1 MENQINQCDGCR
13 EGLEIVDG
21 LHRLNGKPYM
31 ACTRLRY
38 QSEPA
43 SIQITL
49 PLGKQA
55 LPVMVG
61 KHKNGDI
68 TIQAGGSFVRIPAE
82 YVLDLVPAILT
93 AAGHMTT

>member
-1 MENQINQCDGCR
+1 MNDVI
-13 EGLEIVDG
+13 
-21 LHRLNGKPYM
+21 K
-31 ACTRLRY
+31 
-38 QSEPA
+38 
-43 SIQITL
+43 L
-49 PLGKQA
+49 PLGKQV

-93 AAGHMTT
+93 AAGHMSK